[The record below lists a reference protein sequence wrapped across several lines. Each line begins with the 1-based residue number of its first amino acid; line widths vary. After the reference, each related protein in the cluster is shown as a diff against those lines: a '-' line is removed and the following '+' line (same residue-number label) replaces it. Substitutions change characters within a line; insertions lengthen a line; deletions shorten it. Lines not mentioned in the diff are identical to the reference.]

1 VKDIEVNL
9 NSYVGKTGFVGF
21 QYVGIEPETGGMP
34 TYQLDNIKYTQGG
47 DLPDP
52 GDADG
57 TIDKPFSVAEVIS
70 KQAEA
75 PTAYA
80 TGYIVAGIKN
90 DTKITT
96 ISSAADVLFGGTGQD
111 VKNTVVLIADSKG
124 ETDYTKCVAVNLP
137 TGDIRVAINLQDN
150 LGNIGKKLT
159 IKGKFR
165 AYFGIGGLR
174 DVAKTDS
181 YKLE

>member
-1 VKDIEVNL
+1 
-9 NSYVGKTGFVGF
+9 
-21 QYVGIEPETGGMP
+21 M
-34 TYQLDNIKYTQGG
+34 
-47 DLPDP
+47 
-52 GDADG
+52 
-57 TIDKPFSVAEVIS
+57 
-70 KQAEA
+70 
-75 PTAYA
+75 
-80 TGYIVAGIKN
+80 
-90 DTKITT
+90 
-96 ISSAADVLFGGTGQD
+96 
-111 VKNTVVLIADSKG
+111 
-124 ETDYTKCVAVNLP
+124 NLP

>member
-1 VKDIEVNL
+1 MEKVEKNQ
-9 NSYVGKTGFVGF
+9 N
-21 QYVGIEPETGGMP
+21 
-34 TYQLDNIKYTQGG
+34 
-47 DLPDP
+47 P

-57 TIDKPFSVAEVIS
+57 TIDKPFSVADVIS
-70 KQAEA
+70 KQSET
-75 PTAYA
+75 PIAYA
-80 TGYIVAGIKN
+80 VGYIVAGIKN

-96 ISSAADVLFGGTGQD
+96 ISSAEDVLFGGTGQD

-137 TGDIRVAINLQDN
+137 TGDLRTAVNLQDN
-150 LGNIGKKLT
+150 PENVGKKLT

-165 AYFGIGGLR
+165 TYFGIGGLR
-174 DVAKTDS
+174 DVNKSDS